1 MFTIRITD
9 EFFTTW
15 EMTALTVAETT
26 ELIDNW
32 LSHKDETPIYEIL
45 ITIDEL
51 IMENVNV

>member
-32 LSHKDETPIYEIL
+32 LSHKDETPIYEVL
-45 ITIDEL
+45 ITIDE
-51 IMENVNV
+51 